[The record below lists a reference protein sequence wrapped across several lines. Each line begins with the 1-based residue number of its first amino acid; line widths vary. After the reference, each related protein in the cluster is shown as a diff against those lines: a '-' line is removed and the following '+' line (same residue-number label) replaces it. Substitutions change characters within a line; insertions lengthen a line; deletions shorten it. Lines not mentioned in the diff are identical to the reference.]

1 MATAKPATGG
11 PFPGKEIAMHHS
23 KDAERDAARQ
33 VNADRSRSVRASR
46 LWQAACG
53 LVVSFIATGATLA
66 STANYEYDAL
76 GRLTR
81 IGYYDGKRVIYR
93 LDAAG
98 NRTQV
103 VTGTLSGIPSSI
115 TVPSSSTSGSYA
127 ISWGPATGTVTA
139 YNLYEATN
147 SSFYGQQLVYNGT
160 ARSTTLSGRGNGT
173 YYYRVRACFD
183 DTCSA
188 YRTGSNGVTV
198 TVASQSGVQVLN
210 PSIQVHA
217 SGQVTQIATLANLN
231 GHPATIHSF
240 SESCGLAGAVIQ
252 SGAQS
257 VGWTNSNFFWAGCE
271 AGIVQQCSASYVI
284 RNSTTGQLHSGT
296 ASIAVV
302 AQAQSLPPGQYCP

>member
-1 MATAKPATGG
+1 
-11 PFPGKEIAMHHS
+11 MHHS
-23 KDAERDAARQ
+23 KDAGRDAARQ
-33 VNADRSRSVRASR
+33 VTADKSRSVRASR

-53 LVVSFIATGATLA
+53 LVVSFVATGATLA
-66 STANYEYDAL
+66 ATANYEYDAL

-81 IGYYDGKRVIYR
+81 VGFSDGKRVIYR

-103 VTGTLSGIPSSI
+103 VSGTPAGVPASI
-115 TVPSSSTSGSYA
+115 TVPASSTSGSYA
-127 ISWGPATGTVTA
+127 ISWGPASGTVTA
-139 YNLYEATN
+139 YNLYESTN

-160 ARSTTLSGRGNGT
+160 ARSTTLSGRGTGI

-188 YRTGSNGVTV
+188 YRTGSNGLTV
-198 TVASQSGVQVLN
+198 AIASQSSIQVLN
-210 PSIQVHA
+210 PAIQVFA
-217 SGQVTQIATLANLN
+217 SGQVTQISTLANLN

-240 SESCGLAGAVIQ
+240 SEACGLAGAVIE
-252 SGAQS
+252 SGAQG
-257 VGWTNSNFFWAGCE
+257 VRWTNSNFYLADCE
-271 AGIVQQCSASYVI
+271 PGIDQQCSASYVI

-302 AQAQSLPPGQYCP
+302 AQGQSLPPGQYCP